1 MDRADLTATIA
12 YALFEHRGR
21 APGRER
27 DDWLVAEKLIDWCA
41 AALQKD
47 ARRPGVTS
55 PPVRALPARGDA
67 LELLAE
73 VARRDGRA
81 AASAALGYASTS
93 VVSALLRGK
102 RALGQDV
109 ADRIVEA
116 FSGDGATVRLRTGRQ
131 KTQRRAG

>member
-27 DDWLVAEKLIDWCA
+27 DDWLVAEKLIEWC

-55 PPVRALPARGDA
+55 PPVRALPGRGGA

-73 VARRDGRA
+73 VVERDGRA

-102 RALGQDV
+102 RTLDPDL
-109 ADRIVEA
+109 ADRIAEA
-116 FSGDGATVRLRTGRQ
+116 FSGDGATVRLRTGRP